1 MDNNIEKLK
10 EKLVKDPASKLFV
23 PLAEEYKKG
32 GQPDKAIEVL
42 QAGLKNQPGYM
53 SARVALGK
61 IFLEKGMQA
70 EAKEEFQKVV
80 GAIPDNLFAQ
90 RKLADIYREVG
101 DAEKAKAGYKTV
113 LRLNPL
119 DEEAR
124 AILEGY
130 ERPAPEETAFEKE
143 VFKAPKE
150 EEGFPGAEEAFK
162 PVEEPAVSFESFEE
176 AFGEELFG
184 EKAPEEELNLEDV
197 PSLEEILKEEVHGGE
212 PEAAPEIKP
221 EEIPS
226 LEEISFESALKEKAP
241 SFEDELLFGEAKLDE
256 EEAMP
261 VEEAE
266 ELLKELSQAEVEEVF
281 APLPF
286 LELGE
291 RAIPQAGPD
300 LGKADSYVERG
311 DYYMAMQTYRM
322 LLKEDPANRAAVQ
335 RLLELKSLL
344 KLLGKDKE
352 LLIAKLEAFI
362 EGIMK
367 RRDEFFG
374 SA

>member
-10 EKLVKDPASKLFV
+10 EKVAKDPGSKLFV
-23 PLAEEYKKG
+23 PLAEEYRKA
-32 GQPDKAIEVL
+32 GQPDKAIEAL

-70 EAKEEFQKVV
+70 EAKEEFEKVI

-90 RKLADIYREVG
+90 RKLADIHKELG
-101 DAEKAKAGYKTV
+101 DVEKAKAGYKTV

-119 DEEAR
+119 DEEAK

-150 EEGFPGAEEAFK
+150 EEVFPGAEEAFQPVER
-162 PVEEPAVSFESFEE
+162 PVEEPAVSPAVSFESFEE
-176 AFGEELFG
+176 AFGEEAKAPGEEPFG
-184 EKAPEEELNLEDV
+184 EKAPEEEVVLED
-197 PSLEEILKEEVHGGE
+197 
-212 PEAAPEIKP
+212 
-221 EEIPS
+221 IPS
-226 LEEISFESALKEKAP
+226 LEEIFKEGQFPEKVP

-266 ELLKELSQAEVEEVF
+266 ELLKEVSQAEVEEVF
-281 APLPF
+281 APEEPSF
-286 LELGE
+286 EFGE
-291 RAIPQAGPD
+291 RATPQASPD
-300 LGKADSYVERG
+300 IGKADSYVERG

-322 LLKEDPANRAAVQ
+322 LLKEDPENRAAVQ

-352 LLIAKLEAFI
+352 LLIAKLEAFLD
-362 EGIMK
+362 GIMK

-374 SA
+374 NA